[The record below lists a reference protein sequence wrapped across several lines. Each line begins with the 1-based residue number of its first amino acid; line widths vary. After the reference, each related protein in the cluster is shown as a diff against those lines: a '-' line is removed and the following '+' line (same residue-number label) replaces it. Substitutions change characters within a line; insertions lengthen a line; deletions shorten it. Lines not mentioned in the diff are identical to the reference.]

1 MQEARSP
8 SDLIGRIRFASVNT
22 LRGLAFAYHSEQAF
36 RHEVF
41 LLVAALPLGIV
52 IAPSLGWYV
61 AMIGVLLAALA
72 AELLNTAIEKL
83 ADQVEANHHPQ
94 IAIVKD
100 CGSAAV
106 GIVLVLAGMIWL
118 AALFVRLSG

>member
-1 MQEARSP
+1 MQQARSP
-8 SDLIGRIRFASVNT
+8 SGLIARLRFASANT

-36 RHEVF
+36 RHEV
-41 LLVAALPLGIV
+41 LLLLAALPLGIV

-61 AMIGVLLAALA
+61 AMIGVLLAAIA
-72 AELLNTAIEKL
+72 VELLNTAIEKL